1 MNDPFVPA
9 KAGTQTKELD
19 ARVRGHERRK
29 FQGDSLPKILAGL
42 ADRLVQAV
50 AVVCMLALIFCVVAG
65 VVSRQMNA
73 PLAWTDEMAQMFLV
87 WSAIAGW
94 MIALRRR
101 SHIRITMLIDR
112 LPPRARA
119 LAEIVIQLGVIVFG
133 LLLLRYGFGLIER
146 TWDVEAISLPISS
159 AIIYVPLPA
168 LAIAL
173 ILQGLAQLIEAAQGR
188 VGPSTVEPEVTG
200 T

>member
-1 MNDPFVPA
+1 MS
-9 KAGTQTKELD
+9 
-19 ARVRGHERRK
+19 R
-29 FQGDSLPKILAGL
+29 ILIAL

-50 AVVCMLALIFCVVAG
+50 AVICMLALVACVVLG
-65 VVSRQMNA
+65 VVSRQINA
-73 PLAWTDEMAQMFLV
+73 PLAWTDELAQMFLV
-87 WSAIAGW
+87 WSALAGW

-112 LPPRARA
+112 LPARARA
-119 LAEIVIQLGVIVFG
+119 GAEIAIQLCIVTFG
-133 LLLLRYGFGLIER
+133 LLMLRYGFGLIER

-173 ILQGLAQLIEAAQGR
+173 ILQGLAQLIEAGR
-188 VGPSTVEPEVTG
+188 GRLASAPEVTG
-200 T
+200 L

>member
-1 MNDPFVPA
+1 VSRA
-9 KAGTQTKELD
+9 LIA
-19 ARVRGHERRK
+19 
-29 FQGDSLPKILAGL
+29 L

-50 AVVCMLALIFCVVAG
+50 AVICMLALVTCVVLG
-65 VVSRQMNA
+65 VVSRQTNA
-73 PLAWTDEMAQMFLV
+73 PLAWTDELAQMFLV

-112 LPPRARA
+112 LPVRARA
-119 LAEIVIQLGVIVFG
+119 MAEIAIQLCVVTFGV
-133 LLLLRYGFGLIER
+133 LMLRYGFGLIER

-173 ILQGLAQLIEAAQGR
+173 ILQGLGQLIEAARGR
-188 VGPSTVEPEVTG
+188 MPSSTPEPETTG
-200 T
+200 L

>member
-1 MNDPFVPA
+1 V
-9 KAGTQTKELD
+9 
-19 ARVRGHERRK
+19 
-29 FQGDSLPKILAGL
+29 PKILVAL

-73 PLAWTDEMAQMFLV
+73 PLAWTDELAQMFLV

-112 LPPRARA
+112 LPSRARA

-146 TWDVEAISLPISS
+146 TWDVEAISLPVSS

-188 VGPSTVEPEVTG
+188 IAPAIVEPEVTG

>member
-1 MNDPFVPA
+1 MPA
-9 KAGTQTKELD
+9 FAGMS
-19 ARVRGHERRK
+19 
-29 FQGDSLPKILAGL
+29 GDSWGNTVSRVLVAL

-65 VVSRQMNA
+65 VVSRQMNS
-73 PLAWTDEMAQMFLV
+73 PLAWTDELAQMFLV

-119 LAEIVIQLGVIVFG
+119 AAEIVIQLGVIVFG
-133 LLLLRYGFGLIER
+133 LLLLRYGFGLIAR

-173 ILQGLAQLIEAAQGR
+173 ILQGLAQLIEAARGR
-188 VGPSTVEPEVTG
+188 VGPPAVEPEVTG